1 MATSNTTAGPA
12 ARAWQCLLAFLLY
25 AGVAAASAQELL
37 EVRLLPAGSRFS
49 GWSSEGPVPRSL
61 EVPLELGDEPWGVT
75 LQLKPTQAD
84 GSWRVRVQYE
94 TSLAISDDGAHLDLV
109 DWKHCTSEWKTAAAL
124 GPHAFELPTPDAGDH
139 DCFLSYTRQELE
151 AAVRAQSS
159 LDAAR
164 WLQVIRRDPGEAGSS
179 PLVVGIS
186 TVRVR
191 IEVLRQGRWVE
202 VSTLAFQPPLGC

>member
-1 MATSNTTAGPA
+1 MATSDTERGSAAG
-12 ARAWQCLLAFLLY
+12 ARQCLLAFLLY
-25 AGVAAASAQELL
+25 AGVAAASAPELL
-37 EVRLLPAGSRFS
+37 EVRLLPAGSGFS
-49 GWSSEGPVPRSL
+49 GWSSEGLVPRTL
-61 EVPLELGDEPWGVT
+61 QVPLELGDEPWGVI
-75 LQLKPTQAD
+75 LQLTPTHAD

-94 TSLAISDDGAHLDLV
+94 TSLVISDDGPHLDLV

-124 GPHAFELPTPDAGDH
+124 GPHAFELPTPDAADH
-139 DCFLSYTRQELE
+139 DCFPSYTRQELE

-164 WLQVIRRDPGEAGSS
+164 WLQVIRREPGEDGSS

-191 IEVLRQGRWVE
+191 IEVVREGRWVE
-202 VSTLAFQPPLGC
+202 VSTLAFQPPMGC